1 MKIKNFIADNISDA
15 MFQVKEALGAD
26 AIILSSQNIEGKIHL
41 TAALDEDTD
50 FEFKEDETTQ
60 IIDTKAYFD
69 ETALREALRYHGSLD
84 LVEQHILASCRE
96 VMRSSSIKNDMDIL
110 AAALKK
116 LYRFTPLLRFDHR
129 VQMFMGTP
137 GSGKSTAIAKVA
149 TQAKLKGIKSVIV
162 STDNIRAGANKQLEA
177 FANILNTDFVFF
189 KEAKELYHFLQN
201 SKNYELVLI
210 DTPGINPFISKE
222 AEKVAPF
229 ADCAKCAKILTLDA
243 GRNVYEAVEGAEVF
257 ADFGVRY
264 LLPTR
269 LDLTRRIGSIL
280 SVIDC
285 CGFSLCAAS
294 VSSSIASG
302 VVGVDSTS
310 LAKLILG

>member
-1 MKIKNFIADNISDA
+1 MKIKNFIADTMNEAMQQVREELGGDA
-15 MFQVKEALGAD
+15 V
-26 AIILSSQNIEGKIHL
+26 ILSSQTVEGRVHL
-41 TAALDEDTD
+41 TAALDEETD
-50 FEFKEDETTQ
+50 FEFREDDTAE

-69 ETALREALRYHGSLD
+69 ETSLREALRYHGALEM
-84 LVEQHILASCRE
+84 VEQHILASCRE
-96 VMRSSSIKNDMDIL
+96 VMRSSPAAKDTEIL
-110 AAALKK
+110 TAALKK

-149 TQAKLKGIKSVIV
+149 TQAKLKGVKCVIV
-162 STDNIRAGANKQLEA
+162 STDNVRAGANRQLEA
-177 FANILNTDFVFF
+177 FAGILNTDFVFF
-189 KEAKELYHFLQN
+189 KEAKELYRFLQN
-201 SKNYELVLI
+201 SENYGLVLI
-210 DTPGINPFISKE
+210 DTPGINPFIAKE
-222 AEKVAPF
+222 ADKVAAF

-257 ADFGVRY
+257 AGFGVRY

-302 VVGVDSTS
+302 VAPVDAAS
-310 LAKLILG
+310 LAGLILA